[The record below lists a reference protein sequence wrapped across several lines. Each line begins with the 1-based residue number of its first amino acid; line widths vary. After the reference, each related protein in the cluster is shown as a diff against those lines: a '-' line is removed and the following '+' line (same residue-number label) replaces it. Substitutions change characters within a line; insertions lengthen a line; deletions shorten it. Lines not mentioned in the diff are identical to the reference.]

1 MNGTYLIPANTSRGR
16 LIFGLFK
23 PIDLAIFLTG
33 LGVTFLL
40 LMILNLED
48 ITLAL
53 IAIAP
58 ALVCSLLV
66 APIPHYHNVLTLI
79 IEIYDFLTSQ
89 QRYVWKGWCITYEP
103 KNAQQNIGGLDQRP
117 PRNQ

>member
-16 LIFGLFK
+16 LIFGLFR
-23 PIDLAIFLTG
+23 PVDLTIFLSG

-40 LMILNLED
+40 LMILDLSD
-48 ITLAL
+48 VTLAL
-53 IAIAP
+53 IGVTP

-79 IEIYDFLTSQ
+79 MDIYDFLTSQ
-89 QRYVWKGWCITYEP
+89 QRYVWKGWCFTYEP
-103 KNAQQNIGGLDQRP
+103 KNAEQVSGGMDQRP